1 MTSKMVRVAA
11 SAALLAAA
19 LVLPLASRAATTSTA
34 PPQTYT
40 LQTHLTQQYHAG
52 EYAGTMKLT
61 VYPNGIVQGNY
72 LPSDGGTRI
81 VTGGITGNNIW
92 LDIGLEETLHLTGT
106 FKNGVLQA
114 TANVPALD
122 PYTMNAAVAS
132 NQH

>member
-1 MTSKMVRVAA
+1 MTTQMFRAA
-11 SAALLAAA
+11 TTAALLAAA
-19 LVLPLASRAATTSTA
+19 LALPLASQAATTTAA

-52 EYAGTMKLT
+52 EYAGTMNLT

-72 LPSDGGTRI
+72 RPSDGGTRI
-81 VTGGITGNNIW
+81 VTGGITGTNIW
-92 LDIGLEETLHLTGT
+92 LDIGLDHSLHLSGT

-114 TANVPALD
+114 VADIPSED
-122 PYTMNAAVAS
+122 PYTMNAAVAP